1 MRMVVAAI
9 GRMKSGAERDLVE
22 RYRDRARKAG
32 RGVGVTRFDIRDI
45 AEARAP
51 SAERRRDDEAAAL
64 IADIP
69 ANAVVVALDESGK
82 ALSSRKFADWVGARR
97 DDGTTDIHVLVGGPD
112 GHGAAVKSRADLLLS
127 LGAMTYPHQIARI
140 LIAEQIYRA
149 ITILSG
155 HPYHRD

>member
-1 MRMVVAAI
+1 MRMVVAAV

-32 RGVGVTRFDIRDI
+32 RAIGITQFDIRDI

-51 SAERRRDDEAAAL
+51 VARRRRDDEAAAL

-69 ANAVVVALDESGK
+69 ANAVVVVLDEAGK
-82 ALSSRKFADWVGARR
+82 ALSSRDFANWLGARR
-97 DDGTTDIHVLVGGPD
+97 DDGAAEMHLLVGGPD
-112 GHGAAVKSRADLLLS
+112 GHGMAATSRADLVLS

-155 HPYHRD
+155 HPYHRE